1 MLEGVDMCADNALTQ
16 PCEGQCK
23 ERMSV
28 FIPQRRSL
36 VSSGLMALRGS
47 ADLSSKIAHNLKSF

>member
-1 MLEGVDMCADNALTQ
+1 MCVDNALTL

-47 ADLSSKIAHNLKSF
+47 ADLSSKIVHNLKSF